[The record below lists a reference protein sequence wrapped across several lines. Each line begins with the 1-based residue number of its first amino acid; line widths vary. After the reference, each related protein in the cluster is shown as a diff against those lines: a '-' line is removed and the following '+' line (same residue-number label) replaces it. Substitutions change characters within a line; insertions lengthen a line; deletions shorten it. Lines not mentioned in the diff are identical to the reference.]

1 LVIRVAGE
9 GEFVGGPLIEIIG
22 RCIVKRLAFLMRDL
36 ATYIRDVFH
45 IRGQA
50 PGPRLVGP
58 LADLLDVPGVCRIS
72 RRFKIGRNFP

>member
-1 LVIRVAGE
+1 LVGVAGE
-9 GEFVGGPLIEIIG
+9 GELVGGPLVEIIG